1 MRENLLKVKEKIQIS
16 SEEDLKYANVLSI
29 GDAVNLVDESV
40 PIYKDIYSV
49 YSGENATTSYYGQS
63 EVRYI
68 ESIIMAEENL
78 VIEVDNM
85 NDYEMYL
92 CDDFVIIGYNLVNQ
106 YSLAE
111 FGNLESEFRCN
122 KNDIRLIRKRE
133 VN

>member
-1 MRENLLKVKEKIQIS
+1 MRENLLKVKEKLNIS

-29 GDAVNLVDESV
+29 GDAMDLIDESV

-68 ESIIMAEENL
+68 ESIIMADESL

-85 NDYEMYL
+85 NDYEVYL
-92 CDDFVIIGYNLVNQ
+92 CDDFVVIGYNLVNQ
-106 YSLAE
+106 YSLDE
-111 FGNLESEFRCN
+111 FGNLESEFRCK
-122 KNDIRLIRKRE
+122 KNDIRLIRKKG